1 MASLF
6 AKNKQGLAESRE
18 QMLDLYLVNLLRQPE
33 RVSGQYIHHTYSIYI
48 LPSTQWPYV
57 HYIDHTYWI
66 YTSMLHLRDL
76 YTHHTYPI
84 YTYLVYMYTTIT
96 YGLLL
101 GVINSC

>member
-48 LPSTQWPYV
+48 LPSTQ
-57 HYIDHTYWI
+57 
-66 YTSMLHLRDL
+66 
-76 YTHHTYPI
+76 
-84 YTYLVYMYTTIT
+84 
-96 YGLLL
+96 
-101 GVINSC
+101 